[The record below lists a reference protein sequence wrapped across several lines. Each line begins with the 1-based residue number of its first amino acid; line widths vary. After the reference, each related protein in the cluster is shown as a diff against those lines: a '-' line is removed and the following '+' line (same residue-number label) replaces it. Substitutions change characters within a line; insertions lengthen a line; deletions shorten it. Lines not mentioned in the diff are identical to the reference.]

1 MPRHGSMKNLDLKEW
16 QRMARF
22 IANIESSHRIT
33 KAESEKLTANSKI
46 SKAANFKS
54 SITAIPKAHTEFQKL
69 KLTVNS

>member
-22 IANIESSHRIT
+22 IAITESSHRIT
-33 KAESEKLTANSKI
+33 KAESEKLKANSKI
-46 SKAANFKS
+46 SRAANSKC
-54 SITAIPKAHTEFQKL
+54 SITAIPKAYTEFQKL